1 MRDFG
6 RVFSS
11 IWESTDFRGL
21 TEDGRTLV
29 LYLLTC
35 QHGTLAGAFRLPD
48 GYVSEDL
55 QWSSERVCEGFAD
68 LARKGFASR
77 CEVTKWVWV
86 RKYLEWNP
94 LENPNQRKSA
104 AKIAEKVPAECQWR
118 QGFMRVCGPLFGV
131 MFDAQEEQS
140 AKGSQRVPEQGEVE
154 GEGTVEGEGEVVGA
168 ASPSAR
174 APAAADAPAKRGA
187 RLAADWALPRSWG
200 EWTLSEF
207 PGWTADDV
215 RSEAATFRDYWCAK
229 AGKDSTKVEWEATWR
244 NWCRK
249 ANQQRPRTAGAATK
263 SDALMAS
270 NIAAA
275 QRFLERTEHGS

>member
-21 TEDGRTLV
+21 TEDGRALV

-35 QHGTLAGAFRLPD
+35 QHGTLAGTFRLPD
-48 GYVSEDL
+48 GYVSEDM
-55 QWSSERVCEGFAD
+55 QWSSERVAEGFAD
-68 LARKGFASR
+68 LARKGFATR

-104 AKIAEKVPAECQWR
+104 ERIAEKIPAECQWR
-118 QGFMRVCGPLFGV
+118 QGFMRACGPLFGV
-131 MFDAQEEQS
+131 MYDEEEQRS
-140 AKGSQRVPEQGEVE
+140 SNPLPTLPKQG
-154 GEGTVEGEGEVVGA
+154 EGEGEGEGKPLGGA
-168 ASPSAR
+168 SR
-174 APAAADAPAKRGA
+174 ADPPPPAAAAAATRGS

-200 EWTLSEF
+200 EWAVSEF
-207 PGWTADDV
+207 TGWKPDEV
-215 RSEAATFRDYWCAK
+215 RTEAAKFRDYWCSK
-229 AGKDSTKVEWEATWR
+229 SGKDATKLDWEATWR
-244 NWCRK
+244 NWCRT
-249 ANQQRPRTAGAATK
+249 ANQRRPQANQPASKA
-263 SDALMAS
+263 DALMAS

-275 QRFLERTEHGS
+275 HRFLAKEQHGA